1 MLKETL
7 SQTDAINYPLFA
19 LVLFILVFTLVSVR
33 VLIRGKRDPRHLHLA
48 ALPLEDDHGS
58 VRMNHSEKGALQ

>member
-19 LVLFILVFTLVSVR
+19 LILFVLVFSLVTIR
-33 VLIRGKRDPRHLHLA
+33 VLLRGKRDPRHMHLA
-48 ALPLEDDHGS
+48 ALPLAEDGEQNSATHPHKE
-58 VRMNHSEKGALQ
+58 VLP

>member
-19 LVLFILVFTLVSVR
+19 LILFVLVFSLVTVR
-33 VLIRGKRDPRHLHLA
+33 VLLRGKRDPRHMHLA
-48 ALPLEDDHGS
+48 ALPLAEDGETRS
-58 VRMNHSEKGALQ
+58 MNHSQKEVLP